1 MLQCSQ
7 PPWMTAGLRPRWIS
21 AATRLV
27 GPLFGKSLDFRAV
40 RIRFPVEPR
49 QVAAGASSQDMKI
62 ETLSIDFTDEQK
74 RFLEGFTSGLQI
86 SRAGLG
92 GGASTKSNA
101 EPTGPDAAHI
111 KAQNKIL

>member
-7 PPWMTAGLRPRWIS
+7 PPWAPAGFVPRWIS

-27 GPLFGKSLDFRAV
+27 GPFLRKSVDFRAV

-49 QVAAGASSQDMKI
+49 LVAAGASSYLMRI

-74 RFLEGFTSGLQI
+74 RYLEGLTSGLQI
-86 SRAGLG
+86 SRAGRGLG
-92 GGASTKSNA
+92 SGAVGKPNA
-101 EPTGPDAAHI
+101 EPTRPE
-111 KAQNKIL
+111 